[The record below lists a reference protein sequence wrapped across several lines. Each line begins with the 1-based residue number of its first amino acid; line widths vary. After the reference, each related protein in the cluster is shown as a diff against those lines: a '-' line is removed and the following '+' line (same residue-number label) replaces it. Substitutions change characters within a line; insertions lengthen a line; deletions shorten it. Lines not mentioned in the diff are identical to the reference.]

1 MFSRRIGLNYL
12 AQHYQQQKSLHQKKF
27 SLSYHSDFQVSI
39 HITASIFLALSPAML
54 YLVLLVIEW
63 YLSKGDCSDRISE
76 NKNPRQ
82 LLFIQQLLF
91 STHMLWASLGIHKVP
106 SLTAEVINNSFTR
119 QCLKK
124 KKKVAMTQCR
134 KTRNKVIR
142 NRC

>member
-12 AQHYQQQKSLHQKKF
+12 AQHYQNQKSLHQKKI

-63 YLSKGDCSDRISE
+63 YLSKGDCSGRISE
-76 NKNPRQ
+76 NKNPRR

-91 STHMLWASLGIHKVP
+91 STHVLWALLGIHKVP
-106 SLTAEVINNSFTR
+106 SLIAEVITLSQGSVF
-119 QCLKK
+119 KK
-124 KKKVAMTQCR
+124 KKKIVAMTQCR